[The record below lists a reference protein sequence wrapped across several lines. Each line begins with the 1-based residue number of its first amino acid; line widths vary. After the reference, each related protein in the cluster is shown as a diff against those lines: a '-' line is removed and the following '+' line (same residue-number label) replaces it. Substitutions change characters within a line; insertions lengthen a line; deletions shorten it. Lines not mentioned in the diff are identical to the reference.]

1 MKKPNALK
9 KGDKV
14 AIVSLSSGILGE
26 DFCSHQLELG
36 KKRLMTLGLVPVFM
50 RNSLKGID
58 YLKQHP
64 EARAQ
69 DLKDAFRN
77 PAIKGIICAIGG
89 DDTYRLLPFL
99 LEDKEF
105 IQNVQANP
113 KLFTGFSDTTINH
126 LMFYQL
132 GMVSFYGP
140 NFINDVA
147 ELADDLLPYTKTT
160 LQSYLEGHELH
171 EILSSKF
178 WYEERTD
185 FSQTAVGTERIQHLE
200 KKGYEVLQGSGS
212 FSGPLLGGCL
222 ESFYDLLAGERY
234 PDEVDISQ
242 KYHLFPSVEQWEGK
256 ILFLET
262 SEEKP
267 SPEELEKELM
277 TLKQT
282 GIFSVINGILV
293 GKPQDEVY
301 YEEYKKIYKKVVSD
315 DTMPILYNVNFGH
328 AYPHCALPYGI
339 HTTVNLTEKTISFNE
354 SYFQTTEH
362 KEW

>member
-26 DFCSHQLELG
+26 EFCSHQLNLG
-36 KKRLMTLGLVPVFM
+36 KQRLMKLGLEPVFM
-50 RNSLKGID
+50 PHALKGLD

-69 DLKDAFRN
+69 DLKDAFQD

-105 IQNVQANP
+105 IQNVQTNP
-113 KLFTGFSDTTINH
+113 KLFTGFSDTTVNH

-140 NFINDVA
+140 NFINDLA
-147 ELADDLLPYTKTT
+147 ELADNLLPYTEST
-160 LQSYLEGHELH
+160 LHSYLEGQEQH
-171 EILSSKF
+171 EILSSKY

-185 FSQTAVGTERIQHLE
+185 FSPAAVGTERIQHLE
-200 KKGYEVLQGSGS
+200 KNGYEVLQGAGS

-222 ESFYDLLAGERY
+222 ESLYDLLAGERY
-234 PDEVDISQ
+234 PDEVEVSQ
-242 KYHLFPSVEQWEGK
+242 KYHLFPSIEQWEGK

-267 SPEELEKELM
+267 TPEELEKELWA
-277 TLKQT
+277 LKQT
-282 GIFSVINGILV
+282 GIFSAIKGILI
-293 GKPQDEVY
+293 GKPQDEMY
-301 YEEYKKIYKKVVSD
+301 YEAYKEIYKKVVSD
-315 DTMPILYNVNFGH
+315 DTLPILYNVNFGH
-328 AYPHCALPYGI
+328 AYPHCALPYGVD
-339 HTTVNLTEKTISFNE
+339 TTVDLTRKTISFNE
-354 SYFQTTEH
+354 SYFQTT
-362 KEW
+362 